1 MFHCNQVQGK
11 GNNRHFPNNSRN
23 HPMTPNL
30 PTYAYFL
37 GQEIFNTSIPSQSSN
52 ENNRGVTKLL
62 QKVRTNLCLCNLFQM
77 MFGQCLDTAWTVS
90 TPYNYSV
97 FITHSFCDVLIC
109 QIWPSTKDST
119 ICITTVY

>member
-30 PTYAYFL
+30 PIYAYFL
-37 GQEIFNTSIPSQSSN
+37 VNKFLILVSSHKAVMKII
-52 ENNRGVTKLL
+52 EELQKLL
-62 QKVRTNLCLCNLFQM
+62 QKVRTNLCNLLQM
-77 MFGQCLDTAWTVS
+77 MFGQYLDTAWTVS